1 MSELEDR
8 LILAAVALVVAG
20 IVITYA
26 AWTLPQRIFRA
37 P

>member
-1 MSELEDR
+1 MTEIERHLG
-8 LILAAVALVVAG
+8 LLAAALVVAG

-26 AWTLPQRIFRA
+26 ALTLPQRILTA